1 MLGTTVM
8 IPSFLVPQ
16 MGGSDGDKARVIQSL
31 LFVAGINTYLQ
42 TLFGTR
48 LPSVIGGSYAFLI
61 PTLTIIN
68 SSRLQS
74 ISTSGQR
81 FLSTMRAIQGAL
93 IASSSLQIILGFS
106 GLWGIFTRFL
116 SPLGS
121 APAIALVGL
130 GLYGLGFPGVAKCVE
145 VGLLE
150 FLLLVLLSLYLRQV
164 GPKRMPLFER
174 MPILLSVPV
183 IWAFAYLLTVSGAYR
198 NVPSKTKLHCRT
210 DEANLISSSPWIRI
224 PYPLEWGAPSFD
236 AGETFGMMAAV
247 FTSLVE
253 STAAFLAVSRLASA
267 TPPPAYVLSRGSG
280 WQGVGILLSGLF
292 GTSTGS
298 TVSVEN
304 AGLLGITRV
313 GSRRVVQISA
323 AFMVFFSIFGKFG
336 AFFASIPFPI
346 FSAIYCVLFGI
357 VAATGVSFLQFVNLN
372 TIRTLF
378 IVGLA
383 LFMGMSV
390 PKYFSE
396 YTASAGHGPA
406 DTNARW
412 FNDIINTIFSS
423 AVTVA
428 LIVAVFLDNTYHV
441 EVSKKDRGM
450 PWWAKFRT
458 FKGDSRSE
466 EFYSL
471 PFHLHRFFPP
481 S

>member
-1 MLGTTVM
+1 MLGFQHYIVMLGTTVM
-8 IPSFLVPQ
+8 IPSFLVPL

-31 LFVAGINTYLQ
+31 LFVAGLNTYLQ

-61 PTLTIIN
+61 PILTIIN
-68 SSRLQS
+68 SSRLQL
-74 ISTSGQR
+74 ISDNEQR
-81 FLSTMRAIQGAL
+81 FFSTMRAIQGAL

-145 VGLLE
+145 IGLLE
-150 FLLLVLLSLYLRQV
+150 FLLLVLLSLYLRHV
-164 GPKRMPLFER
+164 GSKRIPVFER

-198 NVPSKTKLHCRT
+198 NVPSKTKLHCRA
-210 DEANLISSSPWIRI
+210 DEANLITSAPWIRI
-224 PYPLEWGAPSFD
+224 PYPLQWGAPSFD

-323 AFMVFFSIFGKFG
+323 GFMIFFSIFGKFG

-372 TIRTLF
+372 SIRSLF

-383 LFMGMSV
+383 LFMGISV

-423 AVTVA
+423 AVTVGVM
-428 LIVAVFLDNTYHV
+428 VAVFLDNTYQV
-441 EVSKKDRGM
+441 QASKKDRGM
-450 PWWAKFRT
+450 PW
-458 FKGDSRSE
+458 
-466 EFYSL
+466 
-471 PFHLHRFFPP
+471 FFPP
-481 S
+481 A